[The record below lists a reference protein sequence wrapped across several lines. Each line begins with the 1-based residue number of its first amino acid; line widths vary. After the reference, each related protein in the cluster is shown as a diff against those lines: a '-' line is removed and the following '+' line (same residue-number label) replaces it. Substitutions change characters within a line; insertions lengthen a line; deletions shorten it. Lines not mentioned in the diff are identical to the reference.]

1 MKRKKRRAG
10 RGNRNYKDTV
20 FRLLFGEDRNE
31 LLQLYNALNNS
42 EYEDADELV
51 VNTMKDAM
59 YLGMRNDVSFV
70 FQDHLSLYEHQSTI
84 NPNAPLRALFYV
96 ADLLQAMTAE
106 KNLYGTKRVMIPT
119 SKFVVFY
126 NGEKETRDSEYRLSD
141 MYAKHEP
148 EPELELVVRVINI
161 NYGSGADV
169 LKKCRTLSEYAQ
181 FVAVVRKYDQEWP
194 LKEAVTRAV
203 DDCIRNGVL
212 KDFLLKHK
220 AQVIKMSIYEFD
232 AEKQRKFD
240 REEGR
245 EEGSDFRLIM
255 QIQKKV
261 KKEKSLNVITD
272 ELESDE
278 VEIRPLYEAVLKYG
292 VDADPKYIL
301 QRINEETDGLK

>member
-10 RGNRNYKDTV
+10 RANRNYKDTV
-20 FRLLFGEDRNE
+20 FRLLFGENRDE

-51 VNTMKDAM
+51 VNTLKDAM

-70 FQDHLSLYEHQSTI
+70 FHDCLSLYEHQSTV
-84 NPNAPLRALFYV
+84 NPNVPLRALFYV
-96 ADLLQAMTAE
+96 ADLLQAITAE
-106 KNLYGTKRVMIPT
+106 RNLYGSKRVMIPA

-126 NGEKETRDSEYRLSD
+126 NGEEEIKDSEYRLSD

-148 EPELELVVRVINI
+148 EPELELVVRVINV

-169 LKKCRTLSEYAQ
+169 LKKCRTLSEYAE

-194 LKEAVTRAV
+194 LREAVTRAV
-203 DDCIRNGVL
+203 DDCIRRGIL
-212 KDFLLKHK
+212 KDFLIEHK

-240 REEGR
+240 REEGM
-245 EEGSDFRLIM
+245 EKGSYCRLILL
-255 QIQKKV
+255 IQKKI

-278 VEIRPLYEAVLKYG
+278 AEVRPLYEAVLKYG
-292 VDADPKYIL
+292 VDADPKDIL
-301 QRINEETDGLK
+301 QKMNAEAEG

>member
-10 RGNRNYKDTV
+10 RANRNYKDTV
-20 FRLLFGEDRNE
+20 FRLLFGENRDE

-51 VNTMKDAM
+51 VNTLKDAM

-70 FQDHLSLYEHQSTI
+70 FHDCLSLYEHQSTV
-84 NPNAPLRALFYV
+84 NPNVPLRALFYV
-96 ADLLQAMTAE
+96 ADLLQAITAE
-106 KNLYGTKRVMIPT
+106 RNLYGSKRVMIPA

-126 NGEKETRDSEYRLSD
+126 NGEEEIKDSEYRLSD

-148 EPELELVVRVINI
+148 EPELELVVRVINV

-169 LKKCRTLSEYAQ
+169 LKKCRTLSEYAE

-194 LKEAVTRAV
+194 LREAVTRAV
-203 DDCIRNGVL
+203 DDCIRRGIL
-212 KDFLLKHK
+212 KDFLIEHK

-240 REEGR
+240 REEGM
-245 EEGSDFRLIM
+245 EKGSYCRLILL
-255 QIQKKV
+255 IQKKI

-278 VEIRPLYEAVLKYG
+278 AEVRQLYEAVLKYG
-292 VDADPKYIL
+292 VDADPKDIL
-301 QRINEETDGLK
+301 QKMNAEAEG

>member
-10 RGNRNYKDTV
+10 RANRNYKDTV
-20 FRLLFGEDRNE
+20 FRLLFGENRDE

-51 VNTMKDAM
+51 VNTLKDAM

-70 FQDHLSLYEHQSTI
+70 FHDCLSLYEHQSTV
-84 NPNAPLRALFYV
+84 NPNVPLRALFYV
-96 ADLLQAMTAE
+96 ADLLQAITAE
-106 KNLYGTKRVMIPT
+106 RNLYGSKRVMIPA

-126 NGEKETRDSEYRLSD
+126 NGEEEIKDSEYRLSD

-148 EPELELVVRVINI
+148 EPELELVVRIINV

-169 LKKCRTLSEYAQ
+169 LKKCRTLSEYAE

-194 LKEAVTRAV
+194 LREAVTRAV
-203 DDCIRNGVL
+203 DDCIRRGIL
-212 KDFLLKHK
+212 KDFLIEHK

-240 REEGR
+240 REEGM
-245 EEGSDFRLIM
+245 EKGSYCRLILL
-255 QIQKKV
+255 IQKKI

-278 VEIRPLYEAVLKYG
+278 AEVRQLYEAVLKYG
-292 VDADPKYIL
+292 VDADPKDIL
-301 QRINEETDGLK
+301 QKMNAEAEG